1 MKILGK
7 VPMQRFNDDPE
18 IMKTFIVGEMIFEED
33 NNGHVHNV
41 PRYFKEP
48 ISKEEYEKVKNKIT
62 LHL

>member
-7 VPMQRFNDDPE
+7 VPIKEFNNNPE

-33 NNGHVHNV
+33 KNGHVHNV